1 VTRYHVLSLKQPW
14 AALLAA
20 GRKSVE
26 IRRWQTAYRGLV
38 LIHAARVPDAR
49 EQAWA
54 RVPPD
59 LLDQAQLGGGIIG
72 VGVLSA
78 VKFYSSAEAFALE
91 KDRHLN
97 EPDWFEPAGLFGFS
111 FADLRPTPF
120 RRLVGQVRLFSCEM
134 DDFALPDAP
143 RPAAT
148 SGRAD
153 RIRRS
158 LSRLS
163 PPPKRGEPA

>member
-1 VTRYHVLSLKQPW
+1 MRYRVLSLKQPW

-20 GRKSVE
+20 GRKTIE
-26 IRRWQTAYRGLV
+26 IRRWQTAHRGLV
-38 LIHAARVPDAR
+38 LIHAARIPDPR
-49 EQAWA
+49 EQAWGH
-54 RVPPD
+54 VPPD

-72 VGVLSA
+72 VGVLST
-78 VKFYSSAEAFALE
+78 VKFYPTAEAFALE

-97 EPDWFEPAGLFGFS
+97 DPDWFEPAGLFGFS
-111 FADLRPTPF
+111 FVDLRPTPF

-143 RPAAT
+143 QPVAS

-163 PPPKRGEPA
+163 APPKSGESA